1 MLSFREECFFLK
13 NLKVLK
19 VIDPYL
25 QFLGGKCEPGN
36 TGTENPLLMIAPV
49 ESENYFKKNGYIKE
63 EITTNIYFEY

>member
-1 MLSFREECFFLK
+1 MFLK
-13 NLKVLK
+13 NLNVLK
-19 VIDPYL
+19 IRDPYL

-49 ESENYFKKNGYIKE
+49 ESENCNKTVKINE